1 MFFFYESFYKL
12 DTNFE
17 IAWLGTRFFGTK
29 SRSSSVCCKTGIS
42 WRKIYVTKIEQWPKF
57 SWRSKRMYKIHVL
70 KWFWNTCWIYVI
82 RFISLKNHRPL
93 KVRLHWDRLL
103 GNRQV
108 GILTRGRQRAGS
120 FRPVSGLPSP
130 RIDHF
135 DNSRLFGF
143 LTF

>member
-70 KWFWNTCWIYVI
+70 KWFWNTCWIHVI
-82 RFISLKNHRPL
+82 RFISLKNNRPF
-93 KVRLHWDRLL
+93 KVCLHWRSSNSESIHIGIVYL
-103 GNRQV
+103 GTVKLVYWPGV
-108 GILTRGRQRAGS
+108 GKGPALSG
-120 FRPVSGLPSP
+120 PVSGL
-130 RIDHF
+130 RI
-135 DNSRLFGF
+135 
-143 LTF
+143 